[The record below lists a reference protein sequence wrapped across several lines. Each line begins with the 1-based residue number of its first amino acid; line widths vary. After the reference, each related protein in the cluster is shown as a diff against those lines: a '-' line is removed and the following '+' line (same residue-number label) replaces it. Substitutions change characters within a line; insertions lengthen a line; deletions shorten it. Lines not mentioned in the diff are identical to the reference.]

1 MFRSRAFCHLLNRAM
16 ISLRTFLLAVLL
28 AGCAIGDSK
37 QVDCRCAP
45 DTSIEIF
52 PHCADAVEERPDP
65 KTPLSTQIPDCPS
78 GPQLFLRERTRPEAV
93 LANLTSIFQAQPEF
107 RSPQQYMEQ
116 FTEDFVFIPDPED
129 VQLYPEVYAVDRD
142 TLWGSAE
149 ERNFAR
155 IVLSPERVLSAH
167 FTRWFRSSLDE
178 RIPSDDELR
187 EIFIFP
193 YEAEFVEIIG
203 AAEVDSVETIGIKGL
218 ATIELVTPTVEN
230 PVWSIAVWQDQRD
243 RASAKFSLGELR
255 ALFSQ

>member
-1 MFRSRAFCHLLNRAM
+1 MFRSRAFCHLLSRAM
-16 ISLRTFLLAVLL
+16 ISLRTLLLAALL
-28 AGCAIGDSK
+28 AGCAIGDSE

-45 DTSIEIF
+45 ETSIELF

-93 LANLTSIFQAQPEF
+93 LANLASIFQAQPEF
-107 RSPQQYMEQ
+107 RSPQQYMDQ
-116 FTEDFVFIPDPED
+116 FADDFVFVPDPED

-142 TLWGSAE
+142 TVWGAAE

-155 IVLSPERVLSAH
+155 LILSPERIHSAH

-187 EIFIFP
+187 EVFIFP
-193 YEAEFVEIIG
+193 YEAEFVEVIS
-203 AAEVDSVETIGIKGL
+203 ATEADSVETIGIKGL

>member
-1 MFRSRAFCHLLNRAM
+1 M
-16 ISLRTFLLAVLL
+16 ISLRTFLLAALL
-28 AGCAIGDSK
+28 AGCAIGDNE

-52 PHCADAVEERPDP
+52 PHCADAVQERPDP
-65 KTPLSTQIPDCPS
+65 RTPLSTQIPDCPS
-78 GPQLFLRERTRPEAV
+78 GPQLFLLERTRPQAV

-116 FTEDFVFIPDPED
+116 FTEDFVFIPDDED
-129 VQLYPEVYAVDRD
+129 KQLHPEVYGTDRD
-142 TLWGSAE
+142 PVWGVAE

-155 IVLSPERVLSAH
+155 VVLSPERILSAH

-193 YEAEFVEIIG
+193 YEAELVEAIG
-203 AAEVDSVETIGIKGL
+203 ATEADSVKTIGIKGL

-230 PVWSIAVWQDQRD
+230 PVWSIAVWQDRRD

>member
-1 MFRSRAFCHLLNRAM
+1 M
-16 ISLRTFLLAVLL
+16 ISFRTFLLAALL
-28 AGCAIGDSK
+28 VGCAIGDSE

-65 KTPLSTQIPDCPS
+65 TTPLSTQIPDCPS

-116 FTEDFVFIPDPED
+116 FTEDFIFIPDPED
-129 VQLYPEVYAVDRD
+129 VQLYPEIYGANRD
-142 TLWGSAE
+142 TTVWGATE

-155 IVLSPERVLSAH
+155 IVLSPERILSAH
-167 FTRWFRSSLDE
+167 FTRWFKSSLDE
-178 RIPSDDELR
+178 RIPSDDDLR
-187 EIFIFP
+187 EIFVFP
-193 YEAEFVEIIG
+193 YEAEFVEIISAAG
-203 AAEVDSVETIGIKGL
+203 ADSGETTFNTIGIKGL

-230 PVWSIAVWQDQRD
+230 PVWSIAVWHDQRD
-243 RASAKFSLGELR
+243 RASAKFSMGELR
-255 ALFSQ
+255 ALFAQ

>member
-1 MFRSRAFCHLLNRAM
+1 MFRSRAFCHLLSLAM
-16 ISLRTFLLAVLL
+16 ISFRTFLLAALL
-28 AGCAIGDSK
+28 VGCAIGDSE

-116 FTEDFVFIPDPED
+116 FTEDFIFIPDPED
-129 VQLYPEVYAVDRD
+129 VQLYPEIYGANRD
-142 TLWGSAE
+142 TVWGATE
-149 ERNFAR
+149 ERSFAR
-155 IVLSPERVLSAH
+155 IVLSPERILSAH

-203 AAEVDSVETIGIKGL
+203 AAEANSVETIGIKGL

-230 PVWSIAVWQDQRD
+230 PVWSIAVWHDQRD
-243 RASAKFSLGELR
+243 RASAKFSMGELR
-255 ALFSQ
+255 AIFSQ

>member
-1 MFRSRAFCHLLNRAM
+1 M
-16 ISLRTFLLAVLL
+16 ISLRTFLLAALL

-45 DTSIEIF
+45 DTSSEIF
-52 PHCADAVEERPDP
+52 PHCTDVVEERPDP
-65 KTPLSTQIPDCPS
+65 TTPLSTQIPDCPS

-129 VQLYPEVYAVDRD
+129 VQLYPEVYAVVGRD
-142 TLWGSAE
+142 TVWGVAE

-155 IVLSPERVLSAH
+155 IVLSPERILSAH
-167 FTRWFRSSLDE
+167 FTRWYKSSDE
-178 RIPSDDELR
+178 RIPADDDLR
-187 EIFIFP
+187 ETFRFP
-193 YEAEFVEIIG
+193 YEAEFVEVSSAVG
-203 AAEVDSVETIGIKGL
+203 ADSVETKFTTIGIRGF

-230 PVWSIAVWQDQRD
+230 PVWSIAAWIDERD

-255 ALFSQ
+255 ARFSQ